1 MATTKSALQINPDPM
16 IKLIMQLPGRVLYV
30 QKEQCWTLI
39 ITGSALESVWQTTVY
54 KDELE
59 YDAEAAEEG

>member
-1 MATTKSALQINPDPM
+1 M

-54 KDELE
+54 KHELE